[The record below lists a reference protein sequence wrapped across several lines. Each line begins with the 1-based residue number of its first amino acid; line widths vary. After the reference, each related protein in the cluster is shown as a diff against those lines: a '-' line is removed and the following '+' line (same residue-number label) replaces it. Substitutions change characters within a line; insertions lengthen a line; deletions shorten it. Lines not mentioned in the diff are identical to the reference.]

1 MPNPK
6 TMNLDPKLEGLN
18 VAFLTTSF
26 PRFAGDYAGVFVY
39 DLARGVAD
47 LGVSVTVLAPHE
59 SGTAVTEETE
69 GIHVH
74 RFRYFWPLSQQKVA
88 YGAGIPNNLRG
99 SWLVWME
106 LPFFLLA
113 FFLAARRVVKE
124 SDLIHAHWIEPAFL
138 ALLWCKVYKRP
149 LILSVHRFNPSGR
162 IGRWLYRRVFMTAD
176 FVCFNSSYTQRRC
189 RAAFGDGVKGDVVP
203 PGIDLR
209 KFSPKWENPLPPI
222 LPDETVLVVFGL
234 GSLLPVKGFRHLLD
248 ALPLLL
254 AETDCRVVIGGQGPE
269 RDALL
274 QQAKALGVAES
285 VQLLGRVP
293 TEQVP
298 ALMQQAAVFVLPSI
312 PHSSGDNESL
322 GMVLV
327 EAMACGTP
335 CIASRTGGIVDVV
348 EDGVNGCLVEPGNA
362 QELAKGIVSFLRDE
376 TKRQAVGRAG
386 RRKVE
391 EKYSITAVAQQV
403 IAIYQNV
410 GNGRY

>member
-1 MPNPK
+1 
-6 TMNLDPKLEGLN
+6 MNVNLKQEGMN

-39 DLARGVAD
+39 DLAQGVAD

-69 GIHVH
+69 GIRVH

-88 YGAGIPNNLRG
+88 YGAGIPNNLRR
-99 SWLVWME
+99 SWLLWIE
-106 LPFFLLA
+106 LPLFLLG
-113 FFLAARRVVKE
+113 FFRAARRVVKE
-124 SDLIHAHWIEPAFL
+124 SDLVHAHWIESAFL

-162 IGRWLYRRVFMTAD
+162 IGRWLYRRVFMAAD
-176 FVCFNSSYTQRRC
+176 FVCFNSSYTQQRC

-203 PGIDLR
+203 PGINLR

-222 LPDETVLVVFGL
+222 LPDEGKPVVFGL
-234 GSLLPVKGFRHLLD
+234 GSLLPVKGFAHLVD

-254 AETDCRVVIGGQGPE
+254 AETDCQVFIGGQGPE

-274 QQAKALGVAES
+274 QQAKALGVAGS
-285 VQLLGRVP
+285 LHLLGRVP

-312 PHSSGDNESL
+312 SHHSGDTESL

-335 CIASRTGGIVDVV
+335 CVASQTGGIVDIV
-348 EDGVNGCLVEPGNA
+348 EDGVNGYLAQPGDI
-362 QELAKGIVSFLRDE
+362 QGLAAGIIRLLQDE
-376 TKRQAVGRAG
+376 EARRVMGLAG

-391 EKYSITAVAQQV
+391 EWFSVTAVARQV
-403 IAIYQNV
+403 VKLYQDIVVAETRNEM
-410 GNGRY
+410 